1 MRGVRGGGLCMLYRW
16 GSNSCGFPV
25 FAAELRGLRAGRLS
39 AGVRLVTVLLSV
51 IFLLLW
57 LSESAPAAGALRV
70 MNPVGR
76 WTLSGLLYAGCVVVS
91 VGASVAGAGSIS
103 GERERQ
109 ALSQLLLTRVTPG
122 QFVRQKSA
130 AVLVLSLWPALGCFP
145 LTAACYALGGCD
157 VEGLLAAWLLLL
169 VVGVQLT
176 ASAVMCSA
184 LISSAAIALG
194 VNWFLWMCL
203 LAMPGIL
210 DDLHLLPQWILFA
223 GTSSVLRILPF
234 VHLVSGQRVMLTG
247 EGLSEFVLSCTFP
260 LLLAAAMVFVAG
272 AGVGYFPGRALLNP
286 QSVQEPR
293 KWLKRRW
300 SGLLRRL
307 RVGTAAGS
315 VVTGEQREQRESR
328 ELPER
333 DPVRWRELNRNP
345 QARLFPH
352 LMYSVTVVAGVL
364 WLRQQLAPMEF
375 AASLPSM
382 QIAFGLL
389 SVLMVLVCA
398 CESLVS
404 ERQQK
409 TQDLLWLIPI
419 SNRELLSQKLAGADR
434 LLWLLMIS
442 NLSLGLCRLVLDP
455 LRRSGLRVGHVLFL
469 LSGLLLLWL
478 LLQVAKW
485 LSVWQSLR
493 SVSLLQALSRSLLA
507 VGVVF
512 VVPVFPLLLE
522 LVRLGGNLSV
532 LPSRWWMCCFSP
544 LLVWLS
550 HLTRFLSWRGNTAG
564 LLWLDFVGVLVWGGL
579 LYGLQQFCRREFG
592 SVEGRLDG

>member
-1 MRGVRGGGLCMLYRW
+1 MRGVRGGGLCMLQRW
-16 GSNSCGFPV
+16 GSYSSGFPIL
-25 FAAELRGLRAGRLS
+25 AAELRGLRAGRLS
-39 AGVRLVTVLLSV
+39 AGVRLVTVLLAA

-57 LSESAPAAGALRV
+57 LSESAPAAGALRA
-70 MNPVGR
+70 MNLRGG
-76 WTLSGLLYAGCVVVS
+76 WTLSGLLYAGCVVVA
-91 VGASVAGAGSIS
+91 VEASVAGAGSIS

-130 AVLVLSLWPALGCFP
+130 AVLVLSLWPALAFFP

-169 VVGVQLT
+169 VVGVQLA

-194 VNWFLWMCL
+194 ANWFLWMCL
-203 LAMPGIL
+203 LAIPGIL
-210 DDLHLLPQWILFA
+210 DDLHVLPQWIVFA

-234 VHLVSGQRVMLTG
+234 VHLVSGQRVMVTG

-260 LLLAAAMVFVAG
+260 LLLSAAMVFVAG
-272 AGVGYFPGRALLNP
+272 AGVRFFPGRALLNP

-293 KWLKRRW
+293 KWVKRTW
-300 SGLLRRL
+300 SGLRSRL
-307 RVGTAAGS
+307 RVGTAAGR
-315 VVTGEQREQRESR
+315 VVTDDQRESR

-364 WLRQQLAPMEF
+364 WLRRQLAPMEF
-375 AASLPSM
+375 AASLPSL

-455 LRRSGLRVGHVLFL
+455 LRRSGLRVGHVMFL

-478 LLQVAKW
+478 VLQVAKW

-512 VVPVFPLLLE
+512 VVPVLPLLLE

-532 LPSRWWMCCFSP
+532 LSSRWWMCCFSP
-544 LLVWLS
+544 LLVWLG
-550 HLTRFLSWRGNTAG
+550 HLTRLLSWRGNTEV

-579 LYGLQQFCRREFG
+579 LYCLQRFCQREFG

>member
-1 MRGVRGGGLCMLYRW
+1 MLFR
-16 GSNSCGFPV
+16 S
-25 FAAELRGLRAGRLS
+25 
-39 AGVRLVTVLLSV
+39 
-51 IFLLLW
+51 
-57 LSESAPAAGALRV
+57 
-70 MNPVGR
+70 
-76 WTLSGLLYAGCVVVS
+76 
-91 VGASVAGAGSIS
+91 
-103 GERERQ
+103 

-130 AVLVLSLWPALGCFP
+130 AVLVLSLWPALAFFP

-169 VVGVQLT
+169 VVGVQLA

-194 VNWFLWMCL
+194 ANWFLWMCL
-203 LAMPGIL
+203 LAIPGIL
-210 DDLHLLPQWILFA
+210 DDLHVLPQWIVFA

-234 VHLVSGQRVMLTG
+234 VHLVSGQRVMVTG

-260 LLLAAAMVFVAG
+260 LLLSAAMVFVAG
-272 AGVGYFPGRALLNP
+272 AGVRFFPGRALLNP

-293 KWLKRRW
+293 KWLKRTW
-300 SGLLRRL
+300 SGLRSRL
-307 RVGTAAGS
+307 RVGTAAGR
-315 VVTGEQREQRESR
+315 VVTDDQRESR

-364 WLRQQLAPMEF
+364 WLRRQLAPMEF
-375 AASLPSM
+375 AASLPSL

-419 SNRELLSQKLAGADR
+419 SNRDR
-434 LLWLLMIS
+434 KS
-442 NLSLGLCRLVLDP
+442 TRLN
-455 LRRSGLRVGHVLFL
+455 S
-469 LSGLLLLWL
+469 
-478 LLQVAKW
+478 
-485 LSVWQSLR
+485 
-493 SVSLLQALSRSLLA
+493 
-507 VGVVF
+507 
-512 VVPVFPLLLE
+512 
-522 LVRLGGNLSV
+522 
-532 LPSRWWMCCFSP
+532 
-544 LLVWLS
+544 S
-550 HLTRFLSWRGNTAG
+550 HT
-564 LLWLDFVGVLVWGGL
+564 
-579 LYGLQQFCRREFG
+579 
-592 SVEGRLDG
+592 